1 MSAGPLAGGGP
12 LVLAVNPDPVLAF
25 LHPSRSAKDKGIA
38 VLLCPPFGWEEVC
51 SHRARRTWADALAEA
66 GFPAARLELPS
77 TGDSGGSPGD
87 ADRLEAWTG
96 AVDQAA
102 EWLRET
108 TGAER
113 VAAIG
118 IGLGGLLAYRAA
130 ARGAPL
136 DDLALWAVR
145 ARGKALLREMR
156 AYASVVADRY
166 PQEARPDLLA
176 PGELDLAGFLMSAE
190 TARALESTDLPSLA
204 LPPRPGRRV
213 LLLERDGLPVD
224 RALREHFE
232 RAGAQVDVEPA
243 GDYTPMML
251 EPQDSL
257 TPWAT
262 IATTIAWLDQGS
274 SEPTAV
280 VPRPAVARVSA
291 GSPERAALELECDGT
306 PIRETPLRLDTEH
319 GAVFAVVTEKLDG
332 PSSPICAVWL
342 GAGAVRHIGPSRMW
356 VEVSRRWAARGVT
369 SVRVDLPG
377 IGESAGDAGEPV
389 TNDNMYSTARIDQAQ
404 AVLDQLAAR
413 GLPDRFIVGGLC
425 AGAYWALR
433 VALADERV
441 ISAMM
446 INLYAFTWSEAL
458 AAERETSSALRGLR
472 TALWR
477 RVIRLR
483 MDRDLIRRSARR
495 LRPDRIRAGMRR
507 PAERAQADEGRRAFA
522 VFAERGTE
530 ALFLLSHGE
539 ALHGQLDRLGL
550 LKDAD
555 RWPTVHVEALP
566 TRDHVF
572 RAVWL
577 QGLVRESVDRALD
590 RTLEA
595 AGVGHRDS
603 LVR

>member
-1 MSAGPLAGGGP
+1 M
-12 LVLAVNPDPVLAF
+12 
-25 LHPSRSAKDKGIA
+25 
-38 VLLCPPFGWEEVC
+38 C
-51 SHRARRTWADALAEA
+51 SYRARRTWADALAAA
-66 GFPAARLELPS
+66 GYPAARLELPS

-87 ADRLEAWTG
+87 AGRLEAWTS
-96 AVDQAA
+96 AIEHAS

-113 VAAIG
+113 VCALG
-118 IGLGGLLAYRAA
+118 IGLGGLLACRAA
-130 ARGAPL
+130 SRAASI

-166 PQEARPDLLA
+166 PQEARPGLLA

-190 TARALESTDLPSLA
+190 TVRAIESTDLASLA
-204 LPPRPGRRV
+204 LPPGLGRRV

-232 RAGAQVDVEPA
+232 RASAEVTVQPA
-243 GDYTPMML
+243 WDYTPMML

-257 TPWAT
+257 TPRAT
-262 IATTIAWLDQGS
+262 IATTIAWI
-274 SEPTAV
+274 EE
-280 VPRPAVARVSA
+280 
-291 GSPERAALELECDGT
+291 GSPGKSAAEGAAPPLGETEMELVSDGVA
-306 PIRETPLRLDTEH
+306 IRETAVRLD
-319 GAVFAVVTEKLDG
+319 GDVFAVVTERLDG
-332 PSSPICAVWL
+332 PPSPFCAVWL

-356 VEVSRRWAARGVT
+356 VELSRQWAVRGVP

-377 IGESAGDAGEPV
+377 IGEADGDAGEPV
-389 TNDNMYSTARIDQAQ
+389 SNANMYSAERIEQAH
-404 AVLDQLAAR
+404 AVLDQLVAR
-413 GLPDRFIVGGLC
+413 GMPDRFVLGGLC
-425 AGAYWALR
+425 AGAYLALR

-441 ISAMM
+441 ISAIM

-458 AAERETSSALRGLR
+458 AAEREMSSALRGLR
-472 TALWR
+472 TGLWR

-483 MDRDLIRRSARR
+483 IDRELMRRSARR

-507 PAERAQADEGRRAFA
+507 PAEQAQAEEGRRAFA
-522 VFAERGTE
+522 RFAERGTE

-550 LKDAD
+550 LGDAD
-555 RWPTVHVEALP
+555 RWPSVHVEALP

-577 QGLVRESVDRALD
+577 QRRVRDSVDRALR
-590 RTLEA
+590 RTIQT